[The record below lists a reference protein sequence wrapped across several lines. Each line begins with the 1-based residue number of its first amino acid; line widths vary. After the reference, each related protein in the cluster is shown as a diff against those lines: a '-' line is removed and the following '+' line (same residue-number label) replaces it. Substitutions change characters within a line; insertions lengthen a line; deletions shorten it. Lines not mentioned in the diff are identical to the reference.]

1 MHITLI
7 YAGLLG
13 LLFLLLSFWVVKR
26 RAQFRVMI
34 GEGEAPEMLAAIRA
48 HGNFAEYVPLTL
60 LLMAL
65 CELAGGGC
73 TWAVCC
79 CWWVASCMPS
89 ASRSPGLPTCRA
101 SSAPSSSGCRWG
113 FSRCWAWCRGSRQAE
128 CHPATPP
135 RHGVVFCGRQVKR
148 FPRKPLSILTSKFNR
163 ATFRRG
169 GLC

>member
-65 CELAGGGC
+65 CELAGVGSLWLHLGGVLLLLGRILH
-73 TWAVCC
+73 AIGIQIPR
-79 CWWVASCMPS
+79 APNMPRLFGTLFFWLSLGIFSVLALVQGLS
-89 ASRSPGLPTCRA
+89 AS
-101 SSAPSSSGCRWG
+101 
-113 FSRCWAWCRGSRQAE
+113 
-128 CHPATPP
+128 
-135 RHGVVFCGRQVKR
+135 
-148 FPRKPLSILTSKFNR
+148 
-163 ATFRRG
+163 
-169 GLC
+169 

>member
-1 MHITLI
+1 MMHITLI

-65 CELAGGGC
+65 CELAGVGALWLHLGGVLVVVGRILH
-73 TWAVCC
+73 AIGIQIPR
-79 CWWVASCMPS
+79 APNMPRLFGTLFFWLSLGMFSVLALVQGLS
-89 ASRSPGLPTCRA
+89 AS
-101 SSAPSSSGCRWG
+101 
-113 FSRCWAWCRGSRQAE
+113 
-128 CHPATPP
+128 
-135 RHGVVFCGRQVKR
+135 
-148 FPRKPLSILTSKFNR
+148 
-163 ATFRRG
+163 
-169 GLC
+169 

>member
-1 MHITLI
+1 MMHITLI

-65 CELAGGGC
+65 CELAGVGSLWLHLGGVLLLLGRILH
-73 TWAVCC
+73 AIGIQIPR
-79 CWWVASCMPS
+79 APNMPRLFGTLFFWLSLGVFSVLALVQGLS
-89 ASRSPGLPTCRA
+89 AS
-101 SSAPSSSGCRWG
+101 
-113 FSRCWAWCRGSRQAE
+113 
-128 CHPATPP
+128 
-135 RHGVVFCGRQVKR
+135 
-148 FPRKPLSILTSKFNR
+148 
-163 ATFRRG
+163 
-169 GLC
+169 

>member
-65 CELAGGGC
+65 CELAGVGALWLHLGGVLLLVGRILH
-73 TWAVCC
+73 AIGIQIPR
-79 CWWVASCMPS
+79 APNMP
-89 ASRSPGLPTCRA
+89 RLFGTLFF
-101 SSAPSSSGCRWG
+101 W
-113 FSRCWAWCRGSRQAE
+113 
-128 CHPATPP
+128 
-135 RHGVVFCGRQVKR
+135 
-148 FPRKPLSILTSKFNR
+148 LSTGK
-163 ATFRRG
+163 
-169 GLC
+169 